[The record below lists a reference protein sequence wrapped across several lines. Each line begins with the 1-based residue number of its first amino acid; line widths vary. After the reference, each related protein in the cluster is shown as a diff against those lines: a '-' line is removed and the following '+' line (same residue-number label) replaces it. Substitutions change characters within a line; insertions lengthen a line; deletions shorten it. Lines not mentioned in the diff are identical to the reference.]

1 MKSPMQ
7 YTETDIS
14 DMKGIHSNVG
24 NQPNYA
30 QKSFDDF
37 SYYSQTGDYDNIKQ
51 DHYLNKPAST
61 SIANLMSTAP
71 VGSTDYDSEIFFPS
85 RTRKQKSG
93 SPGFKRTSRTQ
104 LSLNQTFSNHNIN
117 PHFKLKHNCADSKFL
132 KPNLSSPTLSN
143 VRHGKIPV
151 TPTQNSPLSLKQIYN
166 KQIAQ
171 SFNELPRNDLSPG
184 WNDSPLP
191 SLKSSLSVR
200 SNCPS
205 FFGRLSQYDNVT
217 SNDKL
222 VLNHSTNNTSNH
234 KDVNKDQ
241 SSSHVKILSRK
252 MFQLEG
258 FTKEDVAKQINK
270 PLVFGCFAS
279 ITFATSIW
287 GESYAI

>member
-1 MKSPMQ
+1 MQ

-14 DMKGIHSNVG
+14 DMKGIHSNGG
-24 NQPNYA
+24 NQLIYV

-37 SYYSQTGDYDNIKQ
+37 SYYSQTGDYDNIGH
-51 DHYLNKPAST
+51 DNYLNKPAST

-71 VGSTDYDSEIFFPS
+71 VELTDYDSEIFFPS
-85 RTRKQKSG
+85 QTRKQKSG
-93 SPGFKRTSRTQ
+93 PTKFNRTSRTQ
-104 LSLNQTFSNHNIN
+104 LSLNKTFSNHNIN
-117 PHFKLKHNCADSKFL
+117 PHFMLQHNCADSKSL

-143 VRHGKIPV
+143 VRRGKIPV

-171 SFNELPRNDLSPG
+171 SFNELPRNDLSHG
-184 WNDSPLP
+184 WIDSPLP
-191 SLKSSLSVR
+191 SLKSSLSMR
-200 SNCPS
+200 SNCTS
-205 FFGRLSQYDNVT
+205 FLGRLSQYDNV
-217 SNDKL
+217 SLNEEH

-234 KDVNKDQ
+234 KLANKDQ

-270 PLVFGCFAS
+270 TLVFL
-279 ITFATSIW
+279 
-287 GESYAI
+287 